1 MTRKKNARPAD
12 GAAEQAAEQVQ
23 ASRQGHTSDLD
34 FIMGNAER
42 QVFKTVVADFLGT
55 GEQSGRT
62 MKQLQEILDEDS
74 RSIRARVE
82 RERCDT
88 PILSGQTGYFL
99 PSCEDEVKR
108 FCGSMRRRARAIWT
122 SAANVEK
129 AAGLSRRDQEQIDGQ
144 EVLF

>member
-1 MTRKKNARPAD
+1 MIKKETSP
-12 GAAEQAAEQVQ
+12 GSAATLTGVEKQVQ

-34 FIMGNAER
+34 FTTGNVER

-62 MKQLQEILDEDS
+62 MKQLQEILDKDS
-74 RSIRARVE
+74 RSIRSLVE
-82 RERCDT
+82 RERRDT